1 MKYGT
6 QAMENF
12 ALKTRVLRKIL
23 LQLTEVNFPPSSYLS
38 FSKLLQNDS
47 MKVMQLW
54 VVGSEG

>member
-1 MKYGT
+1 
-6 QAMENF
+6 MENF

>member
-23 LQLTEVNFPPSSYLS
+23 LQLSVNFPPSSYLS